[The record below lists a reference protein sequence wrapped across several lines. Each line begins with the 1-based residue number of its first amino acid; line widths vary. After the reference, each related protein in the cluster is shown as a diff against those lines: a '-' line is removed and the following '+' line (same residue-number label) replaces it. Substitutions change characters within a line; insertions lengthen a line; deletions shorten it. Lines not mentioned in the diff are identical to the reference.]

1 MAGFTAK
8 PPKLAKAYRNLR
20 AELLAAA
27 HEFATE
33 VRTGAFPT
41 EAQSFH

>member
-20 AELLAAA
+20 QELLAATK
-27 HEFATE
+27 EFADE
-33 VRTGAFPT
+33 VRGGTFPT
-41 EAQSFH
+41 EAQTFH